1 MKRSTYH
8 FKRCFYP
15 LEPLHKQCWS
25 RIACTGILL
34 LATGCSTHRQAPVRT
49 SEFAPPRNSVS
60 KERPP
65 NSASTEQALSIPSSR
80 EIPEDLEGLIQWA
93 LEENRGLRST
103 WEQWQAARQAIPQAS
118 ALPDPTIRY
127 GYFIQ
132 EVETRVGPQQ
142 QRVGVAQTFPWF
154 GQRKLAT
161 SMADEKSME
170 AWATYQTQRREL
182 VHKIRS
188 LWADWDYFDRATAL
202 TQDNIQLV
210 RRLEQVAQ
218 ARLRSGEDALAVVQA
233 QLTLARLEEQVTEWT
248 DRKEPIVAQLNGLLN
263 RPSGA
268 PLPSL
273 KPSKSWSPE
282 TWKSIESTTAWQ
294 EHPAILRKQA
304 ALRRQEAAVQL
315 ARKKRRP
322 QFTLGLDLIQT
333 DSTGNM
339 DSSDLGKDPLMV
351 SAMFNLPIWEK
362 KNRAAVAQ
370 AQAQEAAARHAL
382 DEESNQLHAARS
394 EAHFALSDALRRE
407 ALHEDTL
414 RPLAESALQVAEQA
428 YRTGQSSF
436 QEWIDALQ
444 LLLDLEHSLLR
455 AQTDQALAH
464 ATLEQ
469 LLGTPESKP
478 APINTQQTH

>member
-65 NSASTEQALSIPSSR
+65 NSASPEQALSIPSSR
-80 EIPEDLEGLIQWA
+80 EIPEDLDGLIQWA

-154 GQRKLAT
+154 GQRKLTT

-218 ARLRSGEDALAVVQA
+218 ARLRSGEDALGVVQA

-263 RPSGA
+263 RPSDA

-294 EHPAILRKQA
+294 EHPAIPSHFPLSRPGSGIFG
-304 ALRRQEAAVQL
+304 EA
-315 ARKKRRP
+315 
-322 QFTLGLDLIQT
+322 
-333 DSTGNM
+333 
-339 DSSDLGKDPLMV
+339 
-351 SAMFNLPIWEK
+351 
-362 KNRAAVAQ
+362 NRSRLWGDWRV
-370 AQAQEAAARHAL
+370 R
-382 DEESNQLHAARS
+382 ARS
-394 EAHFALSDALRRE
+394 VSRR
-407 ALHEDTL
+407 
-414 RPLAESALQVAEQA
+414 V
-428 YRTGQSSF
+428 
-436 QEWIDALQ
+436 
-444 LLLDLEHSLLR
+444 
-455 AQTDQALAH
+455 
-464 ATLEQ
+464 
-469 LLGTPESKP
+469 
-478 APINTQQTH
+478 